1 MTTKLSRKDFQI
13 LKERDITNLIHFTPL
28 TNLERILQDGLK
40 PCKYN
45 TKEENIL
52 NRNTRLCIDNEFVSF
67 SIEHSNYMYLNSL
80 LEKYNTKIVILVFSS
95 NVLLGKTLEL
105 HKSNPAIPRWG
116 IAKSL
121 EDLFFEKYRFNN
133 LPSKY
138 PTDPRAEIKIKGDI
152 SKSYLKEIHFS
163 KDTKKEFKIYKQRY
177 PELLIRQDDSLFLPR
192 IDDSHWKEIRK
203 NGIDIFPLNNP

>member
-1 MTTKLSRKDFQI
+1 MTTKLTRKDYQI

-28 TNLERILQDGLK
+28 ANLDCILRDGLK

-45 TKEENIL
+45 TKEDNLL
-52 NRNTRLCIDNEFVSF
+52 NKNTRLCIDDEFVSF
-67 SIEHSNYMYLNSL
+67 SVEHSNYMYLNSL

-116 IAKSL
+116 NAESL
-121 EDLFFEKYRFNN
+121 EDLFFEKYRFNS

-138 PTDPRAEIKIKGDI
+138 PTDPRAEIRIKGDI
-152 SKSYLKEIHFS
+152 SKSYLKEIHFTN
-163 KDTKKEFKIYKQRY
+163 DMKKEFEIYKQRY
-177 PELLIRQDDSLFLPR
+177 PEFVIRQNDSLFLPR
-192 IDDSHWKEIRK
+192 IDDSHWKKIRE
-203 NGIDIFPLNNP
+203 NGIDIFPLNNS